1 MALLYI
7 PEILSLIFIDAFQ
20 NATSSVWTLRSV
32 NRSWFYVAGSTPQ
45 LWTKLVLDRKSD
57 FTKLDYAEFYLQKSA
72 SLPIDVLIMLPDD
85 VDVDEIGGVIA
96 LLRDQTSRFRSFE
109 LHVRIHEEVEAFIS
123 SIGGGRPAPLLET
136 LVLKVQGYPKSGNV
150 TEFLSLP
157 AAFIP
162 SPRLSHI
169 ELPGC
174 PMPAT
179 LPPCAHFSTITS
191 LTMDAMAFESGVGLG
206 EIIEILESSSALQ
219 HFVFKALDDFSYD
232 IAGGL
237 DYTHV
242 IFLPDLLT
250 ADVTA
255 PGSGADLLRT
265 INAPR
270 LRDVR
275 LDGFRKDNSKERWET
290 SLTEPLSATVH
301 RLSVRSPN
309 LRRLVL
315 EYTVFRSPLEDYALI
330 FSRAGFPQLEEVL
343 LIRTDINDK
352 ALLTAGRG
360 PSSLKRLTLRNC
372 KKVTIAGLLGFVRGR
387 GSDFSLTLHGCRKV
401 TQQDII
407 ALSTIVKG
415 YVQ

>member
-32 NRSWFYVAGSTPQ
+32 NRTWFYVAGSTPQ
-45 LWTKLVLDRKSD
+45 LWKRLVLNRKSD
-57 FTKLDYAEFYLQKSA
+57 FTNLDYAEFYLQKSA
-72 SLPIDVLIMLPDD
+72 LLPINVLIMLPDD
-85 VDVDEIGGVIA
+85 VDVDEIGGVTA
-96 LLRDQTSRFRSFE
+96 LLRDQTSRFRSFK
-109 LHVRIHEEVEAFIS
+109 LQVRIHEELEAFIS
-123 SIGGGRPAPLLET
+123 SIGEGRPAPLLEN
-136 LVLKVQGYPKSGNV
+136 LVLKIQRRPKSGNV

-157 AAFIP
+157 AAFTP
-162 SPRLSHI
+162 SPRLAHI
-169 ELPGC
+169 ELPGW

-179 LPPCAHFSTITS
+179 VPPCPHLSTLTS
-191 LTMDAMAFESGVGLG
+191 LTMDAMAFKWGVGLR
-206 EIIEILESSSALQ
+206 EIIDILDSSPALQ
-219 HFVFKALDDFSYD
+219 HFVFKAPDDFSYD
-232 IAGGL
+232 ITANL
-237 DYTHV
+237 DYPH
-242 IFLPDLLT
+242 IISLPDFLT

-255 PGSGADLLRT
+255 PGSGADLLRA

-275 LDGFRKDNSKERWET
+275 LDGFRKDTSKERWET
-290 SLTEPLSATVH
+290 SLTGPLSATVH
-301 RLSVRSPN
+301 HLSLRSPN
-309 LRRLVL
+309 LQRLVL

-330 FSRAGFPQLEEVL
+330 FSKAGFPQLEEVL

-360 PSSLKRLTLRNC
+360 PSR
-372 KKVTIAGLLGFVRGR
+372 FVRGR